1 MEKFCVVVPPLV
13 MVRVGEGGEADV
25 QWRSASAAV
34 AV

>member
-13 MVRVGEGGEADV
+13 MVRVGEAGEAAV
-25 QWRSASAAV
+25 QSRSASAAI